1 MALEKHDYRQIIVNH
16 LTYSLSKDMYS
27 ATERDKYNAIVLS
40 VRTQLVK
47 KWIKT
52 QQYYYKVDT
61 KRLYYL
67 SLEFLLGRLLKN
79 YLINLKLVD
88 EYREAVDILAISL
101 EDALE
106 YEWDAGLGNGGLG
119 RLAAC
124 FLDSMATLQYPC
136 YGYGIRYEYG
146 IFTQKIKDGYQ
157 TEAPDNWLRYGN
169 PWEFARPELL
179 YPVHFHGRVEVH
191 SGGKT
196 EWVDTDEIMAMA
208 YDYPIPGYCNEVVN
222 TLRLW
227 AAKSTRDFNFEY
239 FNSGDYIKA
248 VEDKNNSE
256 NISKVLYPN
265 DLSLAGKELRLQ
277 QQYFFV
283 AATLSD
289 IMRRYKKFH
298 LNYNTLPEKVAMQ
311 LNDTHPSIAIAELLR
326 ILVDEEGLSWDVAQK
341 ITTKTFAYTN
351 HTILPEALETW
362 SEGLLG
368 NLLPRHLQIIQEIDR
383 KFLIQVARRFPDEP
397 GRRNNMAI
405 ITGDGERAVHMAR
418 LAIVGS
424 HTVNGVS
431 RLHSELLKTNV
442 FPDFYLMFPERFQN
456 VTNGITHRRWLL
468 EANPEL
474 SELINET
481 IGDGW
486 TKDLEELNKLE
497 PFAEDGE
504 FCKRFAGIKEGNKV
518 RLLKVLEN
526 EFNLSFN
533 TQFLLDCQVKRFHE
547 YKRQLLNV
555 LHAIT
560 LYNRIREGRVDE
572 DFVPRTIMFSGKSA
586 PGYLMCKLIIKLI
599 HNVAEVISAHPQV
612 RDKLQV
618 VFVPN
623 YGVTLAQ
630 LIMPAADLSEQIS
643 TAGYEASG
651 TGNMKFTLNGALT
664 IGTLDGAN
672 VEIREEVGQEN
683 FFLFGL
689 TAEEIIQLRQGYNP
703 RQYIEQNKELA
714 QAMNQLSSGF
724 FSPENQ
730 GYFQPVVN
738 SLLDGDH
745 YCVLADYASYVSCQE
760 EVSRVYG
767 EHDRWIKMAVLNVAR
782 SGKFSSDRAIREYA
796 ENIWHI
802 ASLDV

>member
-1 MALEKHDYRQIIVNH
+1 
-16 LTYSLSKDMYS
+16 
-27 ATERDKYNAIVLS
+27 
-40 VRTQLVK
+40 
-47 KWIKT
+47 
-52 QQYYYKVDT
+52 
-61 KRLYYL
+61 
-67 SLEFLLGRLLKN
+67 
-79 YLINLKLVD
+79 
-88 EYREAVDILAISL
+88 
-101 EDALE
+101 
-106 YEWDAGLGNGGLG
+106 
-119 RLAAC
+119 
-124 FLDSMATLQYPC
+124 
-136 YGYGIRYEYG
+136 
-146 IFTQKIKDGYQ
+146 
-157 TEAPDNWLRYGN
+157 
-169 PWEFARPELL
+169 
-179 YPVHFHGRVEVH
+179 
-191 SGGKT
+191 
-196 EWVDTDEIMAMA
+196 
-208 YDYPIPGYCNEVVN
+208 
-222 TLRLW
+222 
-227 AAKSTRDFNFEY
+227 RDFNFEY